1 MRPAE
6 GVVKLQALQLRSFF
20 EAAQHSQESFSVPFY
35 ALYSRMKERS
45 RQLKKE
51 APGGIE
57 PPHKGFAD
65 LSLTTWVR
73 RQSAG
78 NIPYFA
84 SECKDQ
90 SQKDL
95 AKCNKK
101 AWQTLRRQALI
112 YLQKT

>member
-1 MRPAE
+1 M
-6 GVVKLQALQLRSFF
+6 QALQLRSFF
-20 EAAQHSQESFSVPFY
+20 ELAQHSQKSFSVPFF
-35 ALYSRMKERS
+35 ALYSRMKERN
-45 RQLKKE
+45 RQPKKE

-73 RQSAG
+73 RQSAE

-90 SQKDL
+90 SPKDL

-101 AWQTLRRQALI
+101 GSANFAPPSLYLPTEALRCF
-112 YLQKT
+112 